1 MKSILSIFAAA
12 LFCCAVPAANAAMV
26 AEVSIFNRS
35 TGERL
40 QTYRHG
46 GKLYVAGK
54 PGDRY
59 ALELRN
65 RTGERLLAVVS
76 VDGVN
81 VVSGETASA
90 SQRGY
95 VLSPLGSTEISGWR
109 KSSQDVAAFYFTA
122 LPDSYAAR
130 TNRPANVGVIGI
142 AAFREYREP
151 AISSQE
157 STLGG
162 SRMDSAPAAP
172 AVANKA
178 EAKRSAG
185 TEEKLG
191 TGHGERLYAPAQQV
205 EFRKASERPDEIITV
220 YYDSLENLRAQGV
233 IPTIRQRPTPNP
245 FPTDRFVPD
254 PS

>member
-12 LFCCAVPAANAAMV
+12 LFCCAAPAAEASMV
-26 AEVSIFNRS
+26 ADVTIVNRS

-65 RTGERLLAVVS
+65 RTGERLLTVVS

-95 VLSPLGSTEISGWR
+95 VLAPGGSTEIAGWR
-109 KSSQDVAAFYFTA
+109 KSTQDVAAFYFAA

-130 TNRPANVGVIGI
+130 TNRPTNVGVIGI

-151 AISSQE
+151 VVSSQE

-162 SRMDSAPAAP
+162 SRMDSAPAAS
-172 AVANKA
+172 AANKA

-185 TEEKLG
+185 VEERLG

-205 EFRKASERPDEIITV
+205 EFRKASERPDDIITV
-220 YYDSLENLRAQGV
+220 YYDSHENLRAQGI
-233 IPTIRQRPTPNP
+233 IPIVRRRPTPNP

>member
-1 MKSILSIFAAA
+1 MKSTLSILAAA
-12 LFCCAVPAANAAMV
+12 LLCCTAPAADASMV
-26 AEVSIFNRS
+26 ADLAIVNRS

-40 QTYRHG
+40 QTYRHAG
-46 GKLYVAGK
+46 RLYVAGK

-59 ALELRN
+59 ALEIRN
-65 RTGERLLAVVS
+65 RSGERLLTVVS

-95 VLSPLGSTEISGWR
+95 VLAPLGSTEIAGWR
-109 KSSQDVAAFYFTA
+109 KSSEEVAAFYFTA

-130 TNRPANVGVIGI
+130 TNRPTNVGVIGI

-151 AISSQE
+151 IISSQE
-157 STLGG
+157 SVLGG
-162 SRMDSAPAAP
+162 SRMDAAPAAP
-172 AVANKA
+172 AASKA
-178 EAKRSAG
+178 EAKRGAG
-185 TEEKLG
+185 AEERLG
-191 TGHGERLYAPAQQV
+191 TGHGERVHAPARQV

-220 YYDSLENLRAQGV
+220 YYDSLENLRAQGI
-233 IPTIRQRPTPNP
+233 IPRLRQRPTPNP

>member
-1 MKSILSIFAAA
+1 MKSTLPILAAL
-12 LFCCAVPAANAAMV
+12 LFCCAAPAADAAMV
-26 AEVSIFNRS
+26 ADLSIVNRS

-40 QTYRHG
+40 PTYRHG
-46 GKLYVAGK
+46 GRLYVAGK

-59 ALELRN
+59 ALELTN
-65 RTGERLLAVVS
+65 RTGERLLTVVS

-95 VLSPLGSTEISGWR
+95 VLAPLGSTEIAGWR

-130 TNRPANVGVIGI
+130 TNRPTNVGVIGI

-151 AISSQE
+151 VISSQE
-157 STLGG
+157 SALGG
-162 SRMDSAPAAP
+162 AHADSAPAAP
-172 AVANKA
+172 AANKA
-178 EAKRSAG
+178 EAKRGAG
-185 TEEKLG
+185 AEERLG
-191 TGHGERLYAPAQQV
+191 TGHGERLDAPVRQV
-205 EFRKASERPDEIITV
+205 EFRKVSERPDEIITV
-220 YYDSLENLRAQGV
+220 YYDSLENLRAQGI
-233 IPTIRQRPTPNP
+233 IPRPRQRPTPNP

>member
-1 MKSILSIFAAA
+1 MKSTLSILATA
-12 LFCCAVPAANAAMV
+12 LFCCTAPAADASVV
-26 AEVSIFNRS
+26 ADLSIINRS

-40 QTYRHG
+40 PTYRHG
-46 GKLYVAGK
+46 GRFYVAGK

-65 RTGERLLAVVS
+65 RTGERLLTVIS

-95 VLSPLGSTEISGWR
+95 VLAPLGSVEIAGWR
-109 KSSQDVAAFYFTA
+109 KSSQEVAAFYFTA

-130 TNRPANVGVIGI
+130 TNRPTNVGVIGI

-151 AISSQE
+151 VVSSQE
-157 STLGG
+157 SATDG
-162 SRMDSAPAAP
+162 SRLDAVPVAPA
-172 AVANKA
+172 ANKA

-185 TEEKLG
+185 AEERLG
-191 TGHGERLYAPAQQV
+191 TGHGERLHAPARQV
-205 EFRKASERPDEIITV
+205 EFRKASERPDEIIMV
-220 YYDSLENLRAQGV
+220 YYDSLENLRAQGI
-233 IPTIRQRPTPNP
+233 IPRPRQRPTPNP

>member
-1 MKSILSIFAAA
+1 MKSTLSILAAA
-12 LFCCAVPAANAAMV
+12 FFCCAAPAANASVV
-26 AEVSIFNRS
+26 ADLSIVNRS

-40 QTYRHG
+40 PTYRHG
-46 GKLYVAGK
+46 GRLYVAGK

-65 RTGERLLAVVS
+65 RTGERLLTVVS

-95 VLSPLGSTEISGWR
+95 VLAPLGSTEIAGWR

-130 TNRPANVGVIGI
+130 TNRPTNVGVIGI

-151 AISSQE
+151 VISSQE
-157 STLGG
+157 SALGG
-162 SRMDSAPAAP
+162 AHAD
-172 AVANKA
+172 
-178 EAKRSAG
+178 
-185 TEEKLG
+185 L
-191 TGHGERLYAPAQQV
+191 
-205 EFRKASERPDEIITV
+205 
-220 YYDSLENLRAQGV
+220 SL
-233 IPTIRQRPTPNP
+233 IHI
-245 FPTDRFVPD
+245 
-254 PS
+254 

>member
-1 MKSILSIFAAA
+1 MKSLPSIFAAM
-12 LFCCAVPAANAAMV
+12 LFCCAAPAVEAALV
-26 AEVSIFNRS
+26 ADLSIVNRS

-40 QTYRHG
+40 PTYRHG
-46 GKLYVAGK
+46 GRLYVAGK

-65 RTGERLLAVVS
+65 RTGERVLTVVS

-81 VVSGETASA
+81 VVSGETAAA

-95 VLSPLGSTEISGWR
+95 VLGPGESAEIAGWR
-109 KSSQDVAAFYFTA
+109 KSTQDVAAFYFTA

-130 TNRPANVGVIGI
+130 TRRPTNVGVIGV

-151 AISSQE
+151 VVSSQE
-157 STLGG
+157 SVLGG
-162 SRMDSAPAAP
+162 SRMDAAPAAP
-172 AVANKA
+172 AAEKA

-185 TEEKLG
+185 AEERLG
-191 TGHGERLYAPAQQV
+191 TGHGERLHAPARQV

-220 YYDSLENLRAQGV
+220 HYDSLENLQAQGI
-233 IPTIRQRPTPNP
+233 IPLARRRPAPNP
-245 FPTDRFVPD
+245 FPGDRFVPD

>member
-1 MKSILSIFAAA
+1 MKSTLPILAAA
-12 LFCCAVPAANAAMV
+12 FFCCATPAANAAMV
-26 AEVSIFNRS
+26 ADLSIVNRS

-40 QTYRHG
+40 PTYRHG
-46 GKLYVAGK
+46 GRLYVAGK

-65 RTGERLLAVVS
+65 RTGERLLTVVS

-95 VLSPLGSTEISGWR
+95 VLAPLGSTEIAGWR

-130 TNRPANVGVIGI
+130 TNRPTNVGVIGI

-151 AISSQE
+151 VISSQE
-157 STLGG
+157 SALGG
-162 SRMDSAPAAP
+162 AHADSAPAAP
-172 AVANKA
+172 AANKA
-178 EAKRSAG
+178 EAKRGAG
-185 TEEKLG
+185 AEERLG
-191 TGHGERLYAPAQQV
+191 TGHGERLDAPVRQV
-205 EFRKASERPDEIITV
+205 EFRKVSDRPDEIITV
-220 YYDSLENLRAQGV
+220 YYDSLENLRAQGI
-233 IPTIRQRPTPNP
+233 IPRPPEFDSSRPRTV
-245 FPTDRFVPD
+245 FFGRCPT
-254 PS
+254 

>member
-1 MKSILSIFAAA
+1 MKSIPSIFAAV
-12 LFCCAVPAANAAMV
+12 LFCCAAPAAEAALV
-26 AEVSIFNRS
+26 ADLAIVNRS

-40 QTYRHG
+40 PTYRHG
-46 GKLYVAGK
+46 GKLYVAGR

-95 VLSPLGSTEISGWR
+95 VLGAGESTEIAGWR
-109 KSSQDVAAFYFTA
+109 KSTQEVAAFYFTA

-130 TNRPANVGVIGI
+130 TRRPADVGVIGV

-151 AISSQE
+151 VVPSQE
-157 STLGG
+157 SALGG
-162 SRMDSAPAAP
+162 ARADSAPAAP
-172 AVANKA
+172 AASKA
-178 EAKRSAG
+178 EAQRSAG
-185 TEEKLG
+185 AEERLG
-191 TGHGERLYAPAQQV
+191 TGHGERVHAPVRQV
-205 EFRKASERPDEIITV
+205 EFRRAGERPDEIITIH
-220 YYDSLENLRAQGV
+220 YDSFENLRAQGI
-233 IPTIRQRPTPNP
+233 IPLARRRPAPNP
-245 FPTDRFVPD
+245 FPRDRFVAD